1 MPNLITRYNPNKI
14 PELLE
19 VLKDKALTSREIAKI
34 LEMKD
39 KTNISNVSNVMS
51 YICQDYPIF
60 EEYKQHYRLLTKEL
74 LEKYEQEELER
85 RRNEK
90 HCQCNDNK

>member
-1 MPNLITRYNPNKI
+1 MPNLITRYNLDKI

-19 VLKDKALTSREIAKI
+19 VLKEKALTSREIAKI

-60 EEYKQHYRLLTKEL
+60 EQEPRLYRLLTKEL
-74 LEKYEQEELER
+74 LEEYEKEELER
-85 RRNEK
+85 RRNNK
-90 HCQCNDNK
+90 HCQYNNNI